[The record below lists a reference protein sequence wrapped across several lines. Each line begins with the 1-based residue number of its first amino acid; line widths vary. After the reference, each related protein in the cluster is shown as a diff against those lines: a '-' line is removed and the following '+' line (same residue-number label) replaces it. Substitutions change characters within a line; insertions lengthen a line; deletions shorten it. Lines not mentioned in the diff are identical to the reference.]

1 MRAVYT
7 FIELPVFT
15 RYAADCL
22 DDADLAVLQ
31 RTLAAN
37 PEAGDLVPGTRG
49 VRKLRWTRPGMGKRG
64 GLRVLYYVQDVRGRI
79 WLLTVYT
86 KSARENIAV
95 ATLNALRELADHAE
109 ID

>member
-1 MRAVYT
+1 MTPAPFSVP
-7 FIELPVFT
+7 FSVLSL
-15 RYAADCL
+15 L

-64 GLRVLYYVQDVRGRI
+64 GLRVLCYVQDVRGRI
-79 WLLTVYT
+79 WLLTV
-86 KSARENIAV
+86 
-95 ATLNALRELADHAE
+95 
-109 ID
+109 